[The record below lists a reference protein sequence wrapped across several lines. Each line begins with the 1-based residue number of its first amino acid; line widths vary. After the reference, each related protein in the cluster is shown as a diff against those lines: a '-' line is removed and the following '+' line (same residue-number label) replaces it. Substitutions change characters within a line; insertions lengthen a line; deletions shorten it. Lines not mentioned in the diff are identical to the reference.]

1 MAHEYTSWAYSLE
14 IPGAGRKFVLVALAD
29 AANADGYSFPGQ
41 KRLATMTGQSER
53 TVRAHLEWLESNGYI
68 KRVERRRKDGTRTSD
83 EYHLPPMD
91 STGSIR
97 RLFTT
102 GNSRRLM
109 EERINADQG
118 TTTPGPATG
127 ETRRLSASRSTGNL
141 STSHRQISPV
151 DAEPTSAP
159 SSTAQ
164 TPSYQPADFAGHEPL
179 TTRRTL
185 TPLPPKGGSGAKAP
199 RSRKGKGRSKKQHE
213 FNPHDPNLG
222 LPDNFDPTLFA
233 DFCDRLLEINKP
245 MTLLALRHFVEAHK
259 HHPAAEL
266 DEMFRR
272 SIRAGWPDLYPLNKP
287 SNGTPPPPKQPKP
300 KTAADDWREL
310 LRIHSSGHWN
320 ANTLSDAGKTALQ
333 AIGGWTAI
341 YADDPTELEIARQMF
356 IQHHDEALQ
365 LEGTP

>member
-1 MAHEYTSWAYSLE
+1 MAHEYITWAYAQQIEQPL
-14 IPGAGRKFVLVALAD
+14 AKFVLVCLAD
-29 AANADGYSFPGQ
+29 AADSSGRSFPGQ
-41 KRLATMTGQSER
+41 KRLSEMTGMSVR
-53 TVRAHLEWLESNGYI
+53 TLRRHLERLETDGYLQ
-68 KRVERRRKDGTRTSD
+68 REERRRKDGTRTSD
-83 EYHLPPMD
+83 EYQLPHKASSGQIGP
-91 STGSIR
+91 
-97 RLFTT
+97 LFTT
-102 GNSRRLM
+102 GQIGRLT
-109 EERINADQG
+109 EQRI
-118 TTTPGPATG
+118 TTHQDEQNPPPSTG
-127 ETRRLSASRSTGNL
+127 QPDPLSAPRSTGQIDQ
-141 STSHRQISPV
+141 SHRPNWPL
-151 DAEPTSAP
+151 DTNTERDP
-159 SSTAQ
+159 SSTTQ
-164 TPSYQPADFAGHEPL
+164 TPAYQPAKLTGHEPL
-179 TTRRTL
+179 TTRGTL

-199 RSRKGKGRSKKQHE
+199 RSRKVKGRSKKQHE

-245 MTLLALRHFVEAHK
+245 MSLLALRHFVEAHK
-259 HHPAAEL
+259 HHPAPEL

-287 SNGTPPPPKQPKP
+287 SNGTPPPPKRPKP